1 VLAGGNPASDRV
13 VVSAMETPPRWRQTA
28 AVGLSSTIL
37 AGFVAFG
44 LLVVVELFPAE
55 HSADRNPLPPPGD
68 RALLLAVLGVAVVS
82 GVLIAL
88 QWRRNPHRYRSVRGL
103 SAVTAIATAVAVVAT
118 LVTHFALQQSYLDTV
133 PAGIASRSDLLD
145 AGHQACDWL
154 EARHW
159 GAPPDISILRPHRG
173 PQFSPLESAA
183 LQAIHGR
190 GYPTMVVIS
199 STLRL
204 FQLYS
209 RYLDSQSPGPLT
221 QADRIRLKVAFVA
234 WYKMCPF
241 QQWVHRPVG
250 DGD

>member
-1 VLAGGNPASDRV
+1 
-13 VVSAMETPPRWRQTA
+13 METSPRWRQTA

-37 AGFVAFG
+37 AGFVAYG

-88 QWRRNPHRYRSVRGL
+88 QWRRNPHRFRSVRGL

-118 LVTHFALQQSYLDTV
+118 LVTHFTLQQSYLDTA
-133 PAGIASRSDLLD
+133 PADIASRSDLLD
-145 AGHQACDWL
+145 AGHEACDWL
-154 EARHW
+154 EAGPW
-159 GAPPDISILRPHRG
+159 GAPPDLFIRRPHRG
-173 PQFSPLESAA
+173 PQFSPLESTA

-199 STLRL
+199 RPETISAL
-204 FQLYS
+204 FALPRQ
-209 RYLDSQSPGPLT
+209 
-221 QADRIRLKVAFVA
+221 
-234 WYKMCPF
+234 
-241 QQWVHRPVG
+241 
-250 DGD
+250 